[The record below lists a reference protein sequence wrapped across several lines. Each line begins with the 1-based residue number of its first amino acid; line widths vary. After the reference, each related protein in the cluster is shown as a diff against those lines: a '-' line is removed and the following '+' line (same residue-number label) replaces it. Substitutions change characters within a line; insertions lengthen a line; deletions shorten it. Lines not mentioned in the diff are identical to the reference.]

1 MDQIQMMEKLQVKNI
16 PRMEFISSFGHVIL
30 FQDLYDFIKIM
41 GYGGFGIV
49 VAALEKSSGK
59 KMALK
64 IVDKSAN
71 VQHVRALEQ
80 EAEILK
86 TLLADGH
93 KNIIEFY
100 YLQNYNNYL
109 LMSMKL
115 SKESLQDFHTRWN
128 ESGKPLTEDECS
140 KIMKGI
146 LQGLTYLHDQ
156 KKIIHRDLK
165 PGNVLIGSYKDLTD
179 TKLIDFGLAVENKK
193 KAI

>member
-1 MDQIQMMEKLQVKNI
+1 MEKGEKDIMDQIQMMEKLQVKNI

-115 SKESLQDFHTRWN
+115 SKESLQDFHTR
-128 ESGKPLTEDECS
+128 
-140 KIMKGI
+140 
-146 LQGLTYLHDQ
+146 
-156 KKIIHRDLK
+156 
-165 PGNVLIGSYKDLTD
+165 
-179 TKLIDFGLAVENKK
+179 
-193 KAI
+193 